1 MLVSKMN
8 FRQFFVGRPGRR
20 RGAYSVVAEVQTLP
34 SKVLLSAVPIDTTDT
49 ALVDTTDT
57 ALVDTADTA
66 LVDTADTALV
76 DTTDTALVDTTD
88 IALVDTTDTAM
99 VDTTMEEVVTTDMP
113 TPGDSSD
120 AWFKSVQISTSFGI
134 TMVSGMVSSSSGN
147 FSNLTIT
154 FEGAF
159 NGATASISSD
169 GSFTA
174 SVPAGTTGSV
184 GFVNLMHTEGGVTTQ
199 IDTYAI
205 FI

>member
-49 ALVDTTDT
+49 ALVDT
-57 ALVDTADTA
+57 ADTA
-66 LVDTADTALV
+66 LVDTTDTALV

>member
-34 SKVLLSAVPIDTTDT
+34 SKVLLSAVPI
-49 ALVDTTDT
+49 DTTDT